1 MTIRLQCIII
11 VVFYFHV
18 RKLRNSFTDKE
29 VHVMNKKEILEIRR
43 QFTPENCAITRI
55 CGCYVDHEKEKKSE
69 LKKAFLSLP
78 EEEAFKYFDIFRH
91 TLSGTLGKNM
101 INMEFPLEQELSG
114 GTQEFLLKLRDS
126 RLEDDLLVEEFYDK
140 VIESYD
146 YPENYYI
153 ILIHAVYDVPGKA
166 SDGEEMFDASD
177 TVYEH
182 LMCSICPV
190 NLSKAGL
197 SYNAHTNNIEDR
209 IRDRVVDMPVKGFLF
224 PAFTDRAS
232 NVHQVLYYSKKPEE
246 LSPDFISNV
255 LGSEIP
261 LSAGDQKTSF
271 QAIVSDTLGTS
282 CDYETIRNIHD
293 NLNEMLEEA
302 KEAPE
307 PLELSRPDIKRLL
320 ERSGAS
326 EEQMSAFDREFEDV
340 MGEQKT
346 VLASNIASTRTFQI
360 ETPDVIVKVNPE
372 RSDLVETREID
383 GRSCLVIA
391 IDDHLEVNGIEIH
404 P

>member
-209 IRDRVVDMPVKGFLF
+209 IRDWVVDMPVKGFLF

-232 NVHQVLYYSKKPEE
+232 NVHQVLYYSKRPEE

-383 GRSCLVIA
+383 GRRCLVIA